1 LTNQVDNADAAV
13 IALREQGLPLP
24 LAASARL
31 INWRYVGTVGA
42 HHLVALLAFV
52 PWFYSRTGVALLII
66 GIYVYGAFGMNLCYH
81 RLLTHRSFK
90 CPLWLEHTFA
100 VLAVWCVEDTP
111 ARWVATHRLH
121 HHRSDERPDPHS
133 PLVNLFWSHMGWLFV
148 ENTEL
153 GRNVAYDRYARD
165 IIRDSFYRF
174 IERYVV
180 WVTLAQSVVYYGA
193 GFLIELALGGTLMEA
208 VQFGASVWLWGMVVR
223 IVFVWHITWTVNSLA
238 HAFGY
243 QNYDTGDYSRNNFF
257 VAIIT
262 SGEGWHNNHHAEPG
276 LSFAASFGS
285 RRLGLGCADAAA
297 AGEARHS
304 RLIRNSEPGQFRICA
319 TQNARRK
326 KPSRHPDPGQPVPQ
340 ARPQPLEGDSVPTQP
355 VLRRPAPV
363 RQARSGIGACAAESV
378 QIPRCPS
385 ALR

>member
-1 LTNQVDNADAAV
+1 MPEALAYSSNRRATGEIILDRSEFSCEIFEYSPSAFGVRSCTNPFCLAGLPDLADQVDNADASV
-13 IALREQGLPLP
+13 VALREQQGLPLP
-24 LAASARL
+24 LAASARQ
-31 INWRYVGTVGA
+31 INWRYVAAVGA
-42 HHLVALLAFV
+42 HHLLALLAFV

-90 CPLWLEHTFA
+90 CPLWLEHAFA
-100 VLAVWCVEDTP
+100 LLAVWCVEDTP

-148 ENTEL
+148 ENTDL

-208 VQFGASVWLWGMVVR
+208 VQFGASIWLWGMVVR

-257 VAIIT
+257 VALIT

-276 LSFAASFGS
+276 SACNQRQWWEIDLVYLLL
-285 RRLGLGCADAAA
+285 RLLVLAGLAWDVQMPQ
-297 AGEARHS
+297 RPVK
-304 RLIRNSEPGQFRICA
+304 RL
-319 TQNARRK
+319 K
-326 KPSRHPDPGQPVPQ
+326 
-340 ARPQPLEGDSVPTQP
+340 
-355 VLRRPAPV
+355 
-363 RQARSGIGACAAESV
+363 
-378 QIPRCPS
+378 
-385 ALR
+385 

>member
-1 LTNQVDNADAAV
+1 MTNQVDNPDASV

-24 LAASARL
+24 LAASARQ
-31 INWRYVGTVGA
+31 INWRYVAAVGA
-42 HHLVALLAFV
+42 HHLLALLAFF
-52 PWFYSRTGVALLII
+52 PWFYSRTGIALLII

-100 VLAVWCVEDTP
+100 LLAVWCVEDTP

-148 ENTEL
+148 ENTDL

-165 IIRDSFYRF
+165 IIRDGFYRW

-208 VQFGASVWLWGMVVR
+208 AQFGASVWLWGMVVR

-262 SGEGWHNNHHAEPG
+262 SGEGWHNNHH
-276 LSFAASFGS
+276 
-285 RRLGLGCADAAA
+285 
-297 AGEARHS
+297 
-304 RLIRNSEPGQFRICA
+304 SEPCSACNQRQWWEIDLVYLLLRLLVLVGLAWDVQMPQRPVKRI
-319 TQNARRK
+319 N
-326 KPSRHPDPGQPVPQ
+326 
-340 ARPQPLEGDSVPTQP
+340 
-355 VLRRPAPV
+355 
-363 RQARSGIGACAAESV
+363 
-378 QIPRCPS
+378 
-385 ALR
+385 

>member
-1 LTNQVDNADAAV
+1 VYKTVSFAGLGNLKKQIENADAVFVAPQ
-13 IALREQGLPLP
+13 AQSLPLP
-24 LAASARL
+24 LGASARQ
-31 INWRYVGTVGA
+31 INWRYVAAVGT
-42 HHLVALLAFV
+42 HHLLALLAFV
-52 PWFYSRTGVALLII
+52 PWFYSKTGVVLLIV

-90 CPLWLEHTFA
+90 CPLWLEHALA

-148 ENTEL
+148 DNTDL

-165 IIRDSFYRF
+165 IIRDRFYRW

-180 WVTLAQSVVYYGA
+180 WVTLAQSVVYYGV

-243 QNYDTGDYSRNNFF
+243 QNYDTGDYSRNNMF

-276 LSFAASFGS
+276 SACNQRQWWEIDLVYLLL
-285 RRLGLGCADAAA
+285 RLLVLLGLAWDVQMPQ
-297 AGEARHS
+297 R
-304 RLIRNSEPGQFRICA
+304 
-319 TQNARRK
+319 
-326 KPSRHPDPGQPVPQ
+326 PVK
-340 ARPQPLEGDSVPTQP
+340 RMN
-355 VLRRPAPV
+355 
-363 RQARSGIGACAAESV
+363 
-378 QIPRCPS
+378 
-385 ALR
+385 